1 MENNYEQ
8 NNPQREPL
16 PNYGYVPQAPVMEQ
30 NYQQNRAAEAYVKP
44 IVDSAFGK
52 GLAAAIMCEIPVASI
67 IAIFMG
73 NSAVSLV
80 QQAEQMAAQYGISA
94 GGKCTA
100 AKVLGKV
107 GKFAG
112 IGFTIFYVLYF
123 GFLFLY
129 LLFIVMMGMQY

>member
-44 IVDSAFGK
+44 IVDSAFAK
-52 GLAAAIMCEIPVASI
+52 SLAATIMSQFPVVSI
-67 IAIFMG
+67 VAIFMG
-73 NSAVSLV
+73 SSGLELV
-80 QQAEQMAAQYGISA
+80 RQAEQMAAQYGISA

-112 IGFTIFYVLYF
+112 IGYTIFWVLYF
-123 GFLFLY
+123 GLFFLY
-129 LLFIVMMGMQY
+129 LLFAVMMGMSY